1 MRTLPLSNFN
11 QNRSMKKLLFL
22 VSLLCC
28 LSGSAFAQFEGE
40 IQMKITAAEGG
51 GTMTMF
57 VGKNAIKTEMNL
69 SAEKMQMQVASL
81 MKMDNPNI
89 IYIINNKS
97 KSYSEIDLKEMEKM
111 AQGMSP
117 TKDTYKVQK
126 LGKEKILGYE
136 CDHVRVSDSDGD
148 MEMWIA
154 KGILDY
160 DTFKKFNQGQQ
171 ADGLEK
177 ALKDAGVLGM
187 PLKQITRKGTAE
199 QTVMEAVK
207 INKSKLPASTFE
219 IPQGYK
225 KTEGGLMGAGMDMM
239 PEEAKAQLR
248 ESMKNM
254 SPAEKKQMKEAMK
267 NMPPEQRKMME
278 QLLNEK

>member
-1 MRTLPLSNFN
+1 
-11 QNRSMKKLLFL
+11 MKKLLFL

-28 LSGSAFAQFEGE
+28 LSFSAFGQFEGE

-51 GTMTMF
+51 GMMTMF
-57 VGKNAIKTEMNL
+57 VGKNAVKTEMNM

-89 IYIINNKS
+89 IYIINDKS

-111 AQGMSP
+111 AQGMAP
-117 TKDTYKVQK
+117 TKGTYKVQK
-126 LGKEKILGYE
+126 LGKEKILGYD
-136 CDHVRVSDSDGD
+136 CDHVRVSDSDSE

-171 ADGLEK
+171 AEGLEK
-177 ALKDAGVLGM
+177 ALKEAGVLGM
-187 PLKQITRKGTAE
+187 PLKQITSKGTAQE
-199 QTVMEAVK
+199 TKMEVVK
-207 INKSKLPASTFE
+207 INKSSLPSSTFE

-267 NMPPEQRKMME
+267 NMSPEQRKMME
-278 QLLNEK
+278 QMLNEK

>member
-1 MRTLPLSNFN
+1 
-11 QNRSMKKLLFL
+11 MKNLLL
-22 VSLLCC
+22 LASLLCC
-28 LSGSAFAQFEGE
+28 FNFSAFAQFEGE
-40 IQMKITAAEGG
+40 IQMKISASEGG

-57 VGKNAIKTEMNL
+57 VGKSAIKTEMNI
-69 SAEKMQMQVASL
+69 SAEKMTMQMASL
-81 MKMDNPNI
+81 MKMDNPKI
-89 IYIINNKS
+89 IYIINDKS

-111 AQGMSP
+111 TQGIVP
-117 TKDTYKVQK
+117 TKEQYKVQK
-126 LGKEKILGYE
+126 LGKEKILGYD
-136 CDHVRVSDSDGD
+136 CDHILVSDSDSET
-148 MEMWIA
+148 EMWVS
-154 KGILDY
+154 KGLIDFE
-160 DTFKKFNQGQQ
+160 TFKKFNQNLQ

-187 PLKQITRKGTAE
+187 PLKQISNKGTAE
-199 QTVMEAVK
+199 ATKMEVVK

-219 IPQGYK
+219 IPKGYK

-239 PEEAKAQLR
+239 PDEAKSQMR

-254 SPAEKKQMKEAMK
+254 SPEEKKEMKEALK